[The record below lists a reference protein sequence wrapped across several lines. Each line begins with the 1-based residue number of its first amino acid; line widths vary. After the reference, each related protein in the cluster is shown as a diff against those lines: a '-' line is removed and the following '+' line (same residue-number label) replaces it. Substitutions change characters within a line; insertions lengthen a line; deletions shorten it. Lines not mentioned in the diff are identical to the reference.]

1 VNSRVTVNETLLKQ
15 AMQVT
20 HLENSEEL
28 VEKALLLLIQRY
40 KSQTLVEF
48 FQQSPLVGVDLD
60 LERAQDI
67 GRDIDL

>member
-1 VNSRVTVNETLLKQ
+1 MVNQTLLKQ

-20 HLENSEEL
+20 HLENNEEL

-48 FQQSPLVGVDLD
+48 FQQSPLAGVDLD
-60 LERAQDI
+60 LERTQDV